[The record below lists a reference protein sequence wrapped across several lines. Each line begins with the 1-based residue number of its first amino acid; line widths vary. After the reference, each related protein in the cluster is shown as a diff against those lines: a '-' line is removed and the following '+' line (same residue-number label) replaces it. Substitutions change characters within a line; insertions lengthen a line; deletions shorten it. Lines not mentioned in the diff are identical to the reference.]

1 MGLPSVTCPKK
12 TGTKPFE
19 TLVFVIVFLYFYYV
33 KIAELQEINQRQK
46 EEIIALKEQLNQL
59 LKLINGFK
67 SERFFSSQ
75 ILSGQPTLFDVPQES
90 VPQQEPTKEH
100 IAYSRNK
107 VKHQGRNGLPEN
119 LPVKEIVIEPE
130 QDVEGLVKIGEEISE
145 TLEYTPASL
154 IKRRTIRPKY
164 VKADGQGIVIGN
176 LPSRPIEK
184 SIAEASLLAH
194 ILVSKYVD
202 HLPLYRQIQMFK
214 RDFGWNASQSTLS
227 DWVNSCC
234 ILLEPLYNRL
244 KQKVIS
250 SDYIQADESPIKVLD
265 SDKAKSTHQGY
276 QWVYRSPLHDLVL
289 FNYQKGRGKAAPK
302 EILKDYKGY
311 LQCDGY
317 KVYDTIG
324 LQQGITLVG
333 CLVHARRKFFDA
345 QDNDPSRAKYAL
357 ELFGRIYTKEKDIKA
372 RAGEDLV
379 LKQELQLKEIA
390 PLIRQIKTWIEEES
404 LKVLPKSAIGK
415 AMTYYLNQYPKLE
428 AVNLDPRLELDN
440 NLIEN
445 AIRPL
450 ALGRKN
456 YLFAGSHKAAQNT
469 AMLYSFFSS
478 CKANNIN
485 PREWLQFILENI
497 PDWNIQKLDQLL
509 PDAFLENNSL

>member
-1 MGLPSVTCPKK
+1 MTREALISENK
-12 TGTKPFE
+12 
-19 TLVFVIVFLYFYYV
+19 
-33 KIAELQEINQRQK
+33 
-46 EEIIALKEQLNQL
+46 ALKAQIASQQLQLDQL

-67 SERFFSSQ
+67 SERFSTSISS
-75 ILSGQPTLFDVPQES
+75 LDQPTLFDLDTPLVVE
-90 VPQQEPTKEH
+90 EAKEE
-100 IAYSRNK
+100 ITYKRSKA
-107 VKHQGRNGLPEN
+107 KHQGRNTLPDH
-119 LPVKEIVIEPE
+119 LPVKEIIIEPE
-130 QDVEGLVKIGEEISE
+130 ENIDGFTKIGEEITE

-164 VKADGQGIVIGN
+164 AKPKGEGIVIAE

-214 RDFGWNASQSTLS
+214 RDFGWQAAQSTFC
-227 DWVNSCC
+227 DWVSACC
-234 ILLEPLYNRL
+234 TLLEPLYNSL
-244 KQKVIS
+244 KQKIIS

-265 SDKAKSTHQGY
+265 KDKPRSTHQGY
-276 QWVYRSPLHDLVL
+276 QWVYHSPMHKLVL
-289 FNYQKGRGKAAPK
+289 FNYRKGRGQAGPK
-302 EILKDYKGY
+302 EILADYQGY

-317 KVYDTIG
+317 KVYDNFG
-324 LQQGITLVG
+324 LQEDITLVG

-345 QDNDPSRAKYAL
+345 QDNDPQRAKYVLKIFAD
-357 ELFGRIYTKEKDIKA
+357 IYTKEKIIKE
-372 RAGEDLV
+372 RTLDNLS
-379 LKQELQLKEIA
+379 LKQELRLKEIA
-390 PLIRQIKTWIEEES
+390 PLIKQIKIWIEHES

-415 AMTYYLNQYPKLE
+415 AMTYFLKQYHKFE
-428 AVNLDPRLELDN
+428 ALTLDPRLELDN

-469 AMLYSFFSS
+469 AIIYSFFAS
-478 CKANNIN
+478 CKINDIN
-485 PREWLQFILENI
+485 PREWLQYVLENI
-497 PDWNIQKLDQLL
+497 SEWNIQKLEQLL
-509 PDAFLENNSL
+509 PSNFMKN